1 MSKKIFE
8 NWLLKFISLAFA
20 VVLWFFVMGESRM
33 EVSHIVPLEYDNLP
47 TKLMIASEVPTSVA
61 IRISGP
67 RALQVNLSPGDISLA
82 VDLTGLSAGVTSF
95 KRLDESLNIPSGL
108 KITRISPSYVDVKL
122 ERVRERKV
130 PVSVVLTGEP
140 AAGFV
145 VKSSKA
151 VPEEITVAGAESEL
165 KGVSEVVTEGVDLTN
180 VQESFSQIVAISYI
194 GNYTDLKETKTVE
207 VQVVLQPDPDYVPLP
222 DPDYVPPP
230 DPDYVPP
237 QPEEAPTGKD
247 ETEGD
252 K

>member
-1 MSKKIFE
+1 MIDKIFK

-33 EVSHIVPLEYDNLP
+33 EVNHIVPLEYENLP
-47 TKLMIASEVPTSVA
+47 PKLMIASEVPNSVA

-67 RALQVNLSPGDISLA
+67 RALQMNLSPGDISLA

-95 KRLDESLNIPSGL
+95 KRLEESLNIPSGL

-122 ERVRERKV
+122 ERVREREV
-130 PVSVVLTGEP
+130 PVRVVMTGEP
-140 AAGFV
+140 AIGFI

-151 VPEEITVAGAESEL
+151 VPGKVAVAGAI
-165 KGVSEVVTEGVDLTN
+165 DLTN
-180 VQESFSQIVAISYI
+180 VQESFSQAVAISYI

-207 VQVVLQPDPDYVPLP
+207 VQVVLQS
-222 DPDYVPPP
+222 

-237 QPEEAPTGKD
+237 QPEVEITE
-247 ETEGD
+247 ETKLEEETQE
-252 K
+252 